1 MLTLPAPDGP
11 VNPAEVP
18 VAAAVLD
25 AACFELHPP
34 QNYNRL
40 FQVLHQRHP
49 QLGEEI
55 HHLMRPQPP
64 VGAQA
69 LMCVAS

>member
-1 MLTLPAPDGP
+1 MLTIPAPARP

-18 VAAAVLD
+18 VAAAVLE

-34 QNYNRL
+34 HNHDLL

-49 QLGEEI
+49 QLQEEI
-55 HHLMRPQPP
+55 HYLMRPQPS

-69 LMCVAS
+69 LMYVAS